1 MHTSSQKIYGL
12 VSLFKGTMPK
22 PIDPTD
28 LWNEEKCVLNH
39 ASLILEQGDSLR
51 TAYKER
57 AAELREEALRLS
69 GSIRDI
75 LVVPEKSE
83 IPYSGDTRP

>member
-12 VSLFKGTMPK
+12 ASLFNGIMPK

-28 LWNEEKCVLNH
+28 LWNEEERVLHH
-39 ASLILEQGDSLR
+39 ARTILEQGDSLR

-57 AAELREEALRLS
+57 AAELRQEALRLS
-69 GSIRDI
+69 GIIHDI
-75 LVVPEKSE
+75 LDKTS
-83 IPYSGDTRP
+83 

>member
-1 MHTSSQKIYGL
+1 
-12 VSLFKGTMPK
+12 MPK

-28 LWNEEKCVLNH
+28 LWNEEKLVLNH
-39 ASLILEQGDSLR
+39 ASAILEQGDSLR

-75 LVVPEKSE
+75 LAVCR
-83 IPYSGDTRP
+83 TF